1 MSVTEFALYDFA
13 ELDTQNLK
21 QVDLRW
27 DIGPSIEEV
36 LSVLKT
42 WRNLQRLTF
51 DGSYI
56 HSFEVLC
63 DFIMAMEHLKYFF
76 LAFICDGS
84 DCDQLKPLR
93 EKITQFVSSHRPNF
107 VFDTTC

>member
-1 MSVTEFALYDFA
+1 
-13 ELDTQNLK
+13 
-21 QVDLRW
+21 
-27 DIGPSIEEV
+27 
-36 LSVLKT
+36 
-42 WRNLQRLTF
+42 
-51 DGSYI
+51 
-56 HSFEVLC
+56 
-63 DFIMAMEHLKYFF
+63 MAMEHLKYFF